1 MLYKLYREYPEYYQ
15 LKVSMA
21 YFIKNPTEALKQCD
35 GVLEMDPHYL
45 CAYGQKADIYSQI
58 DRFKT
63 K

>member
-1 MLYKLYREYPEYYQ
+1 
-15 LKVSMA
+15 MA

-35 GVLEMDPHYL
+35 EVLEIDPHYL
-45 CAYGQKADIYSQI
+45 CAYGQKADIYTQI